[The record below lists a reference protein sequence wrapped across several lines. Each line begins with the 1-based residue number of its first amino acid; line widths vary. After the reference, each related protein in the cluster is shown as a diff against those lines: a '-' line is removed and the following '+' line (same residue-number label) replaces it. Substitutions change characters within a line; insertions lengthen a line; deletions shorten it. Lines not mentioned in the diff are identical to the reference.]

1 MTNIYV
7 AKYDENG
14 QNYWGLFYE
23 NDKGILTQLTE
34 NFKTLSFIDEI
45 DAQAIVSS
53 CNLIRP

>member
-1 MTNIYV
+1 MTNIYA

-34 NFKTLSFIDEI
+34 NFNRSHLSMK
-45 DAQAIVSS
+45 
-53 CNLIRP
+53 